1 MAQVNLSGQTI
12 DEAKELCRVTE
23 QREWVKEQII
33 ELRKIRDNIEYYDD
47 LSREPRDEYGNYPFE
62 LEREVLGAWWYC
74 NHIIGW
80 DNIIPY
86 FDPSK
91 EYSPMTYAGTA
102 ENECMATSL
111 RDCFLAVRRDGVKWD
126 KAHALKRLNKAIEEY
141 EKDLEKPMEDKM
153 DKIKPKFTIEEVGIY
168 DDDYSDEVPYED
180 ELEPFQDGAP
190 LSEYDEADEDE
201 QEEYRNDRAD
211 MDKCV
216 PESKSY
222 IKSVHVQRGGVVD
235 KAQAKLGGW

>member
-12 DEAKELCRVTE
+12 DEAKEQARQDE
-23 QREWVKEQII
+23 QREWIKEQII
-33 ELRKIRDNIEYYDD
+33 KLCKIRDNIEYYDN
-47 LSREPRDEYGNYPFE
+47 LSKEPRDEYGNYPFE

-74 NHIIGW
+74 NHIMGW
-80 DNIIPY
+80 DNNIPY

-91 EYSPMTYAGTA
+91 EYSPMTYAGAA
-102 ENECMATSL
+102 ENECMADML
-111 RDCFLAVRRDGVKWD
+111 RDCFLAVRRDGVRWD

-141 EKDLEKPMEDKM
+141 EKDLVDPNPIRLSSASVVEDKM
-153 DKIKPKFTIEEVGIY
+153 KKPNFSIEEVGVY
-168 DDDYSDEVPYED
+168 DDDVEG
-180 ELEPFQDGAP
+180 FQDGAP

-201 QEEYRNDRAD
+201 VDEYVNDRAD

-222 IKSVHVQRGGVVD
+222 IKSVHVQRNGVVD